1 MENSKYSTFSV
12 WKTKQNKKQ
21 TKHLDKTLKQN
32 KTKKTEEIMEF
43 ICENMS
49 NETTSYAQL

>member
-1 MENSKYSTFSV
+1 MENKI
-12 WKTKQNKKQ
+12 KQNK
-21 TKHLDKTLKQN
+21 TKPLDKTLKQN